1 MNAILSVRNGLAN
14 EAVARACDG
23 VIGPSQSSGSNSN
36 GGGQNT
42 CEDQANKMDS
52 ALQIVGIEDQNYGLS
67 LGWKISQTTFSVVS
81 WMLGQP
87 NLCNNT
93 NKATSQTETPSQ
105 TEATS
110 QNGQVI
116 VNEEVVRRN
125 SCVLLSVRQALGP
138 SRAAAQVPAST
149 PAVQRSN

>member
-1 MNAILSVRNGLAN
+1 
-14 EAVARACDG
+14 
-23 VIGPSQSSGSNSN
+23 
-36 GGGQNT
+36 
-42 CEDQANKMDS
+42 
-52 ALQIVGIEDQNYGLS
+52 
-67 LGWKISQTTFSVVS
+67 
-81 WMLGQP
+81 MLGQP